1 MKYWAVLN
9 SHDNTDLVIIAGPKI
24 NAIKYVFKREQE
36 NIVQNYMYI
45 SSQET
50 YFISLKQDIDKMF
63 NLLQN
68 KQYVRAY
75 NVYNKCIDDLFN
87 CDQYEIYETKVV
99 TSINY
104 SVPSEFLNKIKIFQ

>member
-24 NAIKYVFKREQE
+24 NAIKHIFKREQE
-36 NIVQNYMYI
+36 NMVKSYA
-45 SSQET
+45 
-50 YFISLKQDIDKMF
+50 YFDSEDSLRYLKKDIEKIF

-68 KQYVRAY
+68 KQYTKAY
-75 NVYNKCIDDLFN
+75 NIYNRFVDELYD
-87 CDQYEIYETKVV
+87 CDEYEIYETKVV

-104 SVPSEFLNKIKIFQ
+104 NVPSEFLNKLITFQ